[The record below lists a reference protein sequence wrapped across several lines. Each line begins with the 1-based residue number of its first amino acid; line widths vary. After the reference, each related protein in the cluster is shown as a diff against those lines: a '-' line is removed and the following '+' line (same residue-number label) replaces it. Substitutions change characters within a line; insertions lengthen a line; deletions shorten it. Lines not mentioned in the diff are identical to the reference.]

1 MSDVLLSFGAQNIK
15 GDASKMLKDIQAAF
29 STEPVNVNVGLKVDG
44 RSLSVFRNELTKI
57 VNGITLTNGAPIK
70 LRIDGVGE
78 IESMQEGLDGVA
90 KSADS
95 MKESLSKMS
104 LNDTKNALKKVAA
117 EYLKINEVV
126 GKYAK
131 FKSGTDDGNYKALES
146 QATAARKLQEDL
158 QSGIVGYDDYI
169 NRLGTIK
176 KEAAEA
182 QRELVALSA
191 EAAKASK
198 PGVGE
203 FSESQ
208 LNAKYKALS
217 KAIAAKEKKL
227 ESFATANNDNYGDKD
242 GYEKYI
248 AQIRKLENL
257 RESLKNNHP
266 TSDAFE
272 KDLAAIN
279 TELSA
284 LEKRL
289 KVFSTSAD
297 PTKKLIAG
305 TKEYESVLRS
315 ANNELDKTQANLKNW
330 SAAKVGEAAKHF
342 KELEESAK
350 NLSKLISNVESGSIT
365 KGQADKELEGILST
379 SETARNGIKLL
390 GKDTMSVGDK
400 VKAMVGK
407 FSSWFT
413 VSQAVML
420 AADSAK
426 KMVST
431 VIELDSA
438 MTELKK
444 VTDETDATY
453 ERFLDEAG
461 GRAKEIGASL
471 TDVVRATADFAK
483 LGYGLSDASQLADTA
498 IIYKNV
504 ADGIENISDA
514 SASIISTVKAFG
526 LEAKDAM
533 SVVDKFNEVSNNFAI
548 SSEGIGIAVQK
559 SGAAMKAAGNDI
571 DQTIA
576 LATAAMC
583 YGRVCSN
590 AC

>member
-90 KSADS
+90 KSADF

-131 FKSGTDDGNYKALES
+131 FKSGADDGNYKALES

-198 PGVGE
+198 PSVGE

-257 RESLKNNHP
+257 RESLKNSHP

-284 LEKRL
+284 LERRL

-297 PTKKLIAG
+297 PTKKLVSG

-330 SAAKVGEAAKHF
+330 SAAKVGEAAEHF
-342 KELEESAK
+342 KKLEESAQK
-350 NLSKLISNVESGSIT
+350 LSELISNVESGSIT

-390 GKDTMSVGDK
+390 GKDTISVGDK

-413 VSQAVML
+413 ISQAVML
-420 AADSAK
+420 ATDSAK